1 MLKSKRMNPETKLQ
15 TVIDMLRDSSTEVK
29 LYTLWDT
36 IGYFQLK
43 NDPEVDSEENLQ
55 AFNLMN
61 QHFIDSGF
69 SHCVV
74 TDGDE
79 GTIPFIEGSEKF
91 IKKKKIY
98 NSYVYL
104 ECTVICKNDYL
115 IELIEHY
122 IKNNDLIYE
131 SDKPFYVQLRGLN
144 SKNKTKPEETW
155 DEFCKDN
162 ESTVSSIIDDTIR
175 ESLMYGET
183 DSDIKR
189 IIDIM
194 ASSEEG
200 LNDICWLNNLLNF
213 NVNEFKFTLSKK
225 I

>member
-1 MLKSKRMNPETKLQ
+1 MNPETKLE
-15 TVIDMLRDSSTEVK
+15 TVIEELRDSSTEVK

-36 IGYFQLK
+36 VGYFQLK
-43 NDPEVDSEENLQ
+43 NDPEVDSEENFQ

-69 SHCVV
+69 PHCVV

-79 GTIPFIEGSEKF
+79 GTISFIEGSEMF
-91 IKKKKIY
+91 NKKKKIY

-104 ECTVICKNDYL
+104 ECTVICENDYL

-122 IKNNDLIYE
+122 IENNNSIYE

-155 DEFCKDN
+155 GEFCKDN
-162 ESTVSSIIDDTIR
+162 ESTVHSIIDDTIR

-225 I
+225 IQ

>member
-1 MLKSKRMNPETKLQ
+1 MNPETKLE
-15 TVIDMLRDSSTEVK
+15 TVIEELRDSSTEVK

-61 QHFIDSGF
+61 QYFIDSGF
-69 SHCVV
+69 AHCVV

-79 GTIPFIEGSEKF
+79 GTISFIEGAERF
-91 IKKKKIY
+91 NKKKKIY

-104 ECTVICKNDYL
+104 ECTVICENDYL

-122 IKNNDLIYE
+122 IENNNLIYE
-131 SDKPFYVQLRGLN
+131 SDKPIYVQLRGLD
-144 SKNKTKPEETW
+144 SKNKTKPGETW

-162 ESTVSSIIDDTIR
+162 EGTVHSIIDDTIR

>member
-1 MLKSKRMNPETKLQ
+1 MNPETKLE
-15 TVIDMLRDSSTEVK
+15 TVIEELRDSSTEVK

-36 IGYFQLK
+36 VGYFQLK

-55 AFNLMN
+55 AFDLMN

-79 GTIPFIEGSEKF
+79 GTISFIEGSEKF
-91 IKKKKIY
+91 NKKKKIY

-104 ECTVICKNDYL
+104 ECTVICNNDYL
-115 IELIEHY
+115 IELIEHF
-122 IKNNDLIYE
+122 IENNDLIYE
-131 SDKPFYVQLRGLN
+131 SDKPIYVQLREIGTN
-144 SKNKTKPEETW
+144 SKTKPEETW
-155 DEFCKDN
+155 GDFCKDI
-162 ESTVSSIIDDTIR
+162 EYTVHSIMDDTIR
-175 ESLMYGET
+175 ESLVDGEKS
-183 DSDIKR
+183 SDIKR

>member
-1 MLKSKRMNPETKLQ
+1 MNPETKLQ

-61 QHFIDSGF
+61 QYFIDSGF
-69 SHCVV
+69 AHCVV

-79 GTIPFIEGSEKF
+79 GTISFIEGSERF
-91 IKKKKIY
+91 NKKKKIH

-104 ECTVICKNDYL
+104 ECTVICENDYL

-122 IKNNDLIYE
+122 IENNNSIYE

-155 DEFCKDN
+155 GEFCKDN
-162 ESTVSSIIDDTIR
+162 ESTVHSIIDDTIR

>member
-1 MLKSKRMNPETKLQ
+1 MNPETKLE
-15 TVIDMLRDSSTEVK
+15 TVIEELRDSSTEVK

-36 IGYFQLK
+36 VGYFQLK

-69 SHCVV
+69 SHCVT
-74 TDGDE
+74 TDGGE
-79 GTIPFIEGSEKF
+79 GTISFIEGSEMF
-91 IKKKKIY
+91 NKKKKIY

-104 ECTVICKNDYL
+104 ECTVICENDYL
-115 IELIEHY
+115 IELIENY
-122 IKNNDLIYE
+122 IENNDLIYE
-131 SDKPFYVQLRGLN
+131 SDKPIYVQLRERGSN
-144 SKNKTKPEETW
+144 SKTKPKETW
-155 DEFCKDN
+155 GEFCNDS
-162 ESTVSSIIDDTIR
+162 EYTVHSIIDDTIR
-175 ESLMYGET
+175 FSLMQGEI

-189 IIDIM
+189 IIDIN

-213 NVNEFKFTLSKK
+213 NVNEFKFTISKK
-225 I
+225 TNQI

>member
-1 MLKSKRMNPETKLQ
+1 MDPETKLE
-15 TVIDMLRDSSTEVK
+15 TVIEMLRDSSTEVK

-36 IGYFQLK
+36 EGYFQLK

-55 AFNLMN
+55 AFDLMN
-61 QHFIDSGF
+61 QYFIDSGF

-79 GTIPFIEGSEKF
+79 GTISFIEGSEKF

-104 ECTVICKNDYL
+104 ECTVICNNDYL
-115 IELIEHY
+115 IELIEHF
-122 IKNNDLIYE
+122 IENNDLIYE
-131 SDKPFYVQLRGLN
+131 SDKPIYVQLREIGTN
-144 SKNKTKPEETW
+144 SKTKPEETW
-155 DEFCKDN
+155 GDFCKDI
-162 ESTVSSIIDDTIR
+162 EYTVHSIMDDTIR
-175 ESLMYGET
+175 ESLVDGEK
-183 DSDIKR
+183 SSEIKR

-225 I
+225 IQ

>member
-1 MLKSKRMNPETKLQ
+1 MDPETKLE
-15 TVIDMLRDSSTEVK
+15 TVIEKLRDSSTEVK

-36 IGYFQLK
+36 VGYFQLK

-55 AFNLMN
+55 AFDLMN

-79 GTIPFIEGSEKF
+79 GTISFIEGSEKF

-104 ECTVICKNDYL
+104 ECTVICNNDYL
-115 IELIEHY
+115 IELIEHF
-122 IKNNDLIYE
+122 IENNDLIYE
-131 SDKPFYVQLRGLN
+131 SDKPIYVQFREIGTN
-144 SKNKTKPEETW
+144 SKTKPEETW
-155 DEFCKDN
+155 GDFCKDI
-162 ESTVSSIIDDTIR
+162 EYTVHSIMDDTIR
-175 ESLMYGET
+175 ESLVDGEKS
-183 DSDIKR
+183 SDIKR

-213 NVNEFKFTLSKK
+213 NVNEFKFTLRKK

>member
-1 MLKSKRMNPETKLQ
+1 MDPETKLE
-15 TVIDMLRDSSTEVK
+15 TVIEKLRDSSTEVN

-36 IGYFQLK
+36 VGYFQLK

-55 AFNLMN
+55 AFDLMN

-79 GTIPFIEGSEKF
+79 GTISFIEGSEKF

-104 ECTVICKNDYL
+104 ECTVICNNDYL
-115 IELIEHY
+115 IELIEHF
-122 IKNNDLIYE
+122 IENNDLIYE
-131 SDKPFYVQLRGLN
+131 SDKPIYVQLREIGTN
-144 SKNKTKPEETW
+144 SKTKPEETW
-155 DEFCKDN
+155 GDFCKDI
-162 ESTVSSIIDDTIR
+162 EYTVHSIMDDTIR
-175 ESLMYGET
+175 ESLVDGEKS
-183 DSDIKR
+183 SDIKR

>member
-1 MLKSKRMNPETKLQ
+1 MNPETKLE
-15 TVIDMLRDSSTEVK
+15 TVIEMLRDSSTEVK

-36 IGYFQLK
+36 EGYFQLK

-55 AFNLMN
+55 AFDLMN
-61 QHFIDSGF
+61 QYFIDSGF

-79 GTIPFIEGSEKF
+79 GTISFIEGSEKF

-104 ECTVICKNDYL
+104 ECTVICNNDYL
-115 IELIEHY
+115 IELIEHF
-122 IKNNDLIYE
+122 IENNDLIYE
-131 SDKPFYVQLRGLN
+131 SDKPIYVQLREIGTN
-144 SKNKTKPEETW
+144 SKTKPEETW
-155 DEFCKDN
+155 GDFCKDI
-162 ESTVSSIIDDTIR
+162 EYTVHSIMDDTIR
-175 ESLMYGET
+175 ESLVDGEKS
-183 DSDIKR
+183 SDIKR